1 MSIWLIMQREV
12 RTRVR
17 TKGFIG
23 ATIIGLVA
31 IIALNVA
38 PALLESMFGGKQI
51 KIGVVETGSP
61 AADGGETLLGRLQ
74 ADLSDTLSSG
84 ERRFVLTKADGD
96 QAALDQQLRSGAID
110 AYLVAPQLTTG
121 QAQSP
126 PGASAPARYEFVAL
140 DSPGAIDQSRLS
152 AALNSATVYLRLR
165 AQGLTASDVQ
175 AAFVPVQLD
184 ARSLDA
190 GAAAGQ
196 VSGATWGLTYVL
208 VLLLYMTIAIYGTYV
223 AMGVI
228 EEKSTRV
235 VEILISTTRPFQLMV
250 GKVAGIGIVALLQY
264 AVWIGAGLLLMAA
277 RGSLS
282 TLKVGSLSL
291 TFSGIDPWLLVAFG
305 VCFILGFFAYAGLF
319 AAGGSLVSRSED
331 AQQITGPLT
340 IILVVVF
347 FIAIYAMEHP
357 DGGVTQVLSMVP
369 LASPIVMFVR
379 LAMGSPATWQVV
391 VALVVQVA
399 AIAGSLWI
407 AGRIFRA
414 GVLLYGRRLSLSV
427 VARALR

>member
-1 MSIWLIMQREV
+1 MSAWLIIQREF

-31 IIALNVA
+31 IVALNVA
-38 PALLESMFGGKQI
+38 PALLESVFGGKQI
-51 KIGVVETGSP
+51 TIAVVDPGSS
-61 AADGGETLLGRLQ
+61 ATDGGETLLDRLQ
-74 ADLSDTLSSG
+74 AQLPDTLPNG
-84 ERRFVLTKADGD
+84 ERRFVLIKAAGD
-96 QAALDQQLRSGAID
+96 RASLEQQVRAGAID
-110 AYLVAPQLTTG
+110 AYLVAPPS
-121 QAQSP
+121 SP
-126 PGASAPARYEFVAL
+126 GGPASARFEFVAL
-140 DSPGAIDQSRLS
+140 DSAGAINQSRLT

-165 AQGLTASDVQ
+165 AQGLTTADVQ
-175 AAFVPVQLD
+175 AAFVLVQLD

-190 GAAAGQ
+190 GAAAGG
-196 VSGATWGLTYVL
+196 VSGATWGLTYAL
-208 VLLLYMTIAIYGTYV
+208 VLLLYTTIAIYGTYV

-228 EEKSTRV
+228 EDKSTRV
-235 VEILISTTRPFQLMV
+235 VEILISTTRPFPLMV
-250 GKVAGIGIVALLQY
+250 GKVVGIGFVALLQY

-282 TLKVGSLSL
+282 TVEVGPVSLSF
-291 TFSGIDPWLLVAFG
+291 TGIDPWLLAAFG
-305 VCFILGFFAYAGLF
+305 VCFILGFFAYAALF

-347 FIAIYAMEHP
+347 FIALYAMEHP
-357 DGGVTQVLSMVP
+357 DGSVTQVLSMVP
-369 LASPIVMFVR
+369 LVSPIVMFVR
-379 LAMGSPATWQVV
+379 LAMGAPAAWQVA
-391 VALVVQVA
+391 VALVLQVA
-399 AIAGSLWI
+399 AIFGLLWI

-414 GVLLYGRRLSLSV
+414 GVLLYGTRLSLSV

>member
-1 MSIWLIMQREV
+1 MNVWLIIRREFH
-12 RTRVR
+12 TRVR
-17 TKGFIG
+17 TRGFIG
-23 ATIIGLVA
+23 ATVIGLVA
-31 IIALNVA
+31 IVALNVA
-38 PALLESMFGGKQI
+38 PALLESMFGGKQL
-51 KIGVVETGSP
+51 KIAVVDTGS
-61 AADGGETLLGRLQ
+61 AAEGAETLLARLQ
-74 ADLSDTLSSG
+74 AELPDTLPSG
-84 ERRFVLTKADGD
+84 QRRFVLTNAAGD
-96 QAALDQQLRSGAID
+96 RAALEQQLRSGAIN
-110 AYLVAPQLTTG
+110 AYLVVPPESPRG
-121 QAQSP
+121 QSQSP
-126 PGASAPARYEFVAL
+126 SSAPARYEFVAL
-140 DSPGAIDQSRLS
+140 DSPGTIDQSRLS

-165 AQGLTASDVQ
+165 AQGLTAADVQ

-190 GAAAGQ
+190 GAAAGE

-208 VLLLYMTIAIYGTYV
+208 VILLYMTIAIYGTYV

-250 GKVAGIGIVALLQY
+250 GKVVGIGIVALVQY
-264 AVWIGAGLLLMAA
+264 ALWIGTGLLLMAA
-277 RGSLS
+277 RGSLGA
-282 TLKVGSLSL
+282 LEVGSLSL
-291 TFSGIDPWLLVAFG
+291 TLSGIDPWLLVAFV
-305 VCFILGFFAYAGLF
+305 VCFILGFFAYAALF

-357 DGGVTQVLSMVP
+357 DGGVTQILSMVP
-369 LASPIVMFVR
+369 FVSPIVMFVR
-379 LAMGSPATWQVV
+379 LAMGAPAAWQV
-391 VALVVQVA
+391 ALATVLQVA
-399 AIAGSLWI
+399 AIVGSLWV

-414 GVLLYGRRLSLSV
+414 GVLLYGKRLSLSV